1 MESLRHHWGFLDGTI
16 DSGLA
21 LAATYDPVLVTLSV
35 VIASLAAYAVLGL
48 AERTSA
54 ADRPLAKRSWLAAG
68 AVTMGIGV
76 WAMHFIGMLAFRL
89 PVKVNYDVWITLVSV
104 APAVLASGIMLHVIR
119 SEEHTSELQSRL
131 HLVCRLLLEKKKKI
145 KINV

>member
-35 VIASLAAYAVLGL
+35 IIASLAAYAVLGL

-68 AVTMGIGV
+68 AVTMGIRV
-76 WAMHFIGMLAFRL
+76 WGMDFIGMLGFSL
-89 PVKVNYDVWITLVSV
+89 PVKVNYYVWVTPVALGPSV
-104 APAVLASGIMLHVIR
+104 LS
-119 SEEHTSELQSRL
+119 
-131 HLVCRLLLEKKKKI
+131 
-145 KINV
+145 

>member
-48 AERTSA
+48 AERISA
-54 ADRPLAKRSWLAAG
+54 ADKPLAKRSWLAGGAG
-68 AVTMGIGV
+68 AMGIGGWGV
-76 WAMHFIGMLAFRL
+76 DFIRILAPCL
-89 PVKVNYDVWITLVSV
+89 PGPRPPPLPLTPVSG
-104 APAVLASGIMLHVIR
+104 APPRAARPS
-119 SEEHTSELQSRL
+119 
-131 HLVCRLLLEKKKKI
+131 HLSALR
-145 KINV
+145 

>member
-68 AVTMGIGV
+68 AVAMGIGV
-76 WAMHFIGMLAFRL
+76 WAMHFIGMLAVR
-89 PVKVNYDVWITLVSV
+89 PPGEVHHGRWITPGSV
-104 APAVLASGIMLHVIR
+104 GPAVPVHGGMR
-119 SEEHTSELQSRL
+119 YG
-131 HLVCRLLLEKKKKI
+131 
-145 KINV
+145 